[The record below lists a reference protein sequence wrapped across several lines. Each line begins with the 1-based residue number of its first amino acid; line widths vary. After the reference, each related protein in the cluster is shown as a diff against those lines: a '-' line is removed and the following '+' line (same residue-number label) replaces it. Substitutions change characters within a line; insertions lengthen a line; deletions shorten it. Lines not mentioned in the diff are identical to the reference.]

1 MRRRAGRQHRE
12 ALGQVLPRRQPS
24 LLALR
29 GVAPVESARDRAHRP
44 TPSITRAPCG
54 QRTTPLV
61 LRALVTAAA
70 LPAVAELIIPAYGP
84 RPGWGSRQRERIGE
98 PAARADREPAAR
110 ADRGAGSASG
120 WGVGAIAR
128 LTPVRFPEDH

>member
-44 TPSITRAPCG
+44 TPSITRAPGG

-61 LRALVTAAA
+61 LRPLVTAAA

-84 RPGWGSRQRERIGE
+84 RPEWGSRRHRERMGE
-98 PAARADREPAAR
+98 PTVSRTDGGAD
-110 ADRGAGSASG
+110 SIASG
-120 WGVGAIAR
+120 WGAGGIAR
-128 LTPVRFPEDH
+128 LP